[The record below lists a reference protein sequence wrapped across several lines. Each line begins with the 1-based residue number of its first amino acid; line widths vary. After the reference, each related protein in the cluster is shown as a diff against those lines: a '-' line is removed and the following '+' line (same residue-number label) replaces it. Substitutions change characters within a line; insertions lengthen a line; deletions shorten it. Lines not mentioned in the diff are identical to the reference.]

1 MSAAPRKPVISV
13 TMDEQDRDLFYAEAQ
28 RTGEHLTTM
37 MLRLA
42 KLGLKHQRQAEA
54 GEIVVHDGDAVT
66 EEPLVPLLPA
76 ATASTATSIST
87 DIVPVLPA
95 AVAVSQPT
103 PTLLPVDEPTVTGA
117 HPAYRFKAAPQ
128 RWWTPTPAGEPPVG
142 SDRARWAS
150 VGLLSAMLAVMLV
163 PGNGAGAAGISL
175 VALGQPGNGIAAS
188 NLLFERY
195 SQRAGPL
202 RHWNATNRL
211 AENDGRVKACADRA
225 DRFAD
230 YRRLTRCEIL
240 VSSRRRAVEVGQGIV
255 D

>member
-1 MSAAPRKPVISV
+1 MSAAGRKASISV
-13 TMDEQDRDLFYAEAQ
+13 TMSDEDRAIFDAEVQ

-42 KLGLKHQRQAEA
+42 KLGLKHQCQAEA
-54 GEIVVHDGDAVT
+54 GGIVVRDGDAAT
-66 EEPLVPLLPA
+66 DEPPLPLLPSA
-76 ATASTATSIST
+76 AASTVPSTST
-87 DIVPVLPA
+87 DIVPVAPA
-95 AVAVSQPT
+95 AVAVSPPT
-103 PTLLPVDEPTVTGA
+103 PALLAVDEPTVTGA
-117 HPAYRFKAAPQ
+117 PASHGGRARRKRP
-128 RWWTPTPAGEPPVG
+128 WSPTAAGEPPVG
-142 SDRARWAS
+142 SVKARWTA

-163 PGNGAGAAGISL
+163 PGNGAGAAAISK
-175 VALGQPGNGIAAS
+175 VALGHLGDGVAAS

-202 RHWNATNRL
+202 RHWNATKQV
-211 AENDGRVKACADRA
+211 ADNDGRVKACADRA

-240 VSSRRRAVEVGQGIV
+240 VSSRKRAIEVGQGIV